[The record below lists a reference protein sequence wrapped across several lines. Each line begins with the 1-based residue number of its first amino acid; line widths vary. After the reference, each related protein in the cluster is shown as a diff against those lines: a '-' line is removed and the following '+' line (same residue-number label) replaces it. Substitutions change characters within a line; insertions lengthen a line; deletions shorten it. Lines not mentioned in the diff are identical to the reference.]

1 MKSIPL
7 NTLAGAV
14 LAGLLSP
21 SAAEALEFT
30 GYLRSGVGAAD
41 AGGTQSCFQLPG
53 APSKYRLGNECEQL
67 AELQLA
73 QDLIKPGDGSTLGVS
88 GMAQLFNAYGHDLQF
103 RGDHGYSRMVQL
115 YAQWR
120 DMPALNGGSFWA
132 GRRYYRRN
140 DIHIS
145 DYFYWNQSATG
156 FGFDEVAI
164 GDLKYSYVFSRKDN
178 LFQEPYINRHDFNVG
193 GFNSN
198 PGGEIELGLS
208 YLQRPD
214 SRDSHSGWS
223 VAAQHKQKGFLGGL
237 NTFALQ
243 YGRGPGTA
251 LGYTGDPTLDRDNQ
265 SWRVV
270 EYFDWQVTPRFG
282 GQFQVVYQ
290 KDRRPDGG
298 DQDWLSVGV
307 RPVYA
312 FAEQFKLIAE
322 LGRDQIDAPDG
333 TRILNKFTVA
343 PTWSPKGPGFWQRPE
358 IRLYYTWA
366 RWNEAAQRAAS
377 QMAAGSALSDSG
389 AFGSALHGGNVGVQV
404 EYWWK

>member
-1 MKSIPL
+1 MKLKSLTTIAGVSL
-7 NTLAGAV
+7 ATLV
-14 LAGLLSP
+14 LPAYS
-21 SAAEALEFT
+21 LEFT
-30 GYLRSGVGAAD
+30 GYVRTGVGGASS
-41 AGGTQSCFQLPG
+41 GGSQGCFQLPG
-53 APSKYRLGNECEQL
+53 SPSKYRLGNECEQL

-73 QDLIKPGDGSTLGVS
+73 QDLIKPGDGSTLSVV
-88 GMAQLFNAYGHDLQF
+88 GMAQLFAGYGHTPQF
-103 RGDHGYSRMVQL
+103 TGQHGYSRMVQM

-120 DMPALNGGSFWA
+120 DMPVLNGGAFWA

-178 LFQEPYINRHDFNVG
+178 VFQEPYINRHDFNVG
-193 GFNSN
+193 GFKSN
-198 PGGEIELGLS
+198 VGGELEFGVS

-214 SRDSHSGWS
+214 RRDAHSGWS
-223 VAAQHKQKGFLGGL
+223 VTAQHKQKGFLGGL

-251 LGYTGDPTLDRDNQ
+251 LGYTGDPALDNGNQ
-265 SWRVV
+265 SWRAV
-270 EYFDWQVTPRFG
+270 EYFDWQLTRRFG

-290 KDRRPDGG
+290 KDRRPDGN

-312 FAEQFKLIAE
+312 FSDHFKLITE
-322 LGRDQIDAPDG
+322 LGRDQIDAPGG
-333 TRILNKFTVA
+333 TRKLTKFTIA
-343 PTWSPKGPGFWQRPE
+343 PTWSPAGPGFWQRPE
-358 IRLYYTWA
+358 IRLYYTHA
-366 RWNEAAQRAAS
+366 RWNRAAQRAANEI
-377 QMAAGSALSDSG
+377 AAGSALSENG
-389 AFGSALHGGNVGVQV
+389 AFGSALHGSNFGVQV

>member
-1 MKSIPL
+1 MKLKSLTTIAGVSL
-7 NTLAGAV
+7 ATLV
-14 LAGLLSP
+14 LPAYS
-21 SAAEALEFT
+21 LEFT
-30 GYLRSGVGAAD
+30 GYVRTGVGGASS
-41 AGGTQSCFQLPG
+41 GGSQGCFQLPG
-53 APSKYRLGNECEQL
+53 SPSKYRLGNECEQL

-73 QDLIKPGDGSTLGVS
+73 QDLIKPGDGSTLSVV
-88 GMAQLFNAYGHDLQF
+88 GMAQLFAGYGHTPQF
-103 RGDHGYSRMVQL
+103 TGQHGYSRMVQM

-120 DMPALNGGSFWA
+120 DMPVLNGGAFWA

-178 LFQEPYINRHDFNVG
+178 VFQEPYINRHDFNVG
-193 GFNSN
+193 GFKSN
-198 PGGEIELGLS
+198 VGGELEFGVS

-214 SRDSHSGWS
+214 SRDAHSGWS

-251 LGYTGDPTLDRDNQ
+251 LGYTGDPALDNGNQ
-265 SWRVV
+265 SWRAV
-270 EYFDWQVTPRFG
+270 EYFDWQLTPRFG

-290 KDRRPDGG
+290 KDRRPDGN

-312 FAEQFKLIAE
+312 FSDHFKLITE
-322 LGRDQIDAPDG
+322 LGRDQIDAPGG
-333 TRILNKFTVA
+333 TRKLSKFTIA
-343 PTWSPKGPGFWQRPE
+343 PTWSPAGPGFWQRPE
-358 IRLYYTWA
+358 IRLYYTHA
-366 RWNEAAQRAAS
+366 RWNRAAQRAANEI
-377 QMAAGSALSDSG
+377 AAGSALSENG
-389 AFGSALHGGNVGVQV
+389 AFGSALHGSNFGVQV

>member
-1 MKSIPL
+1 MKLKSL
-7 NTLAGAV
+7 TTLAGASLATLV
-14 LAGLLSP
+14 LPAY
-21 SAAEALEFT
+21 ALEFT
-30 GYLRSGVGAAD
+30 GYFRTGVGGASS
-41 AGGTQSCFQLPG
+41 GGSQSCFQLPG
-53 APSKYRLGNECEQL
+53 ASSKYRLGNECEQL

-73 QDLIKPGDGSTLGVS
+73 QDLIKPGDGSTLGVV
-88 GMAQLFNAYGHDLQF
+88 GMAQLFAGYGHTPQF
-103 RGDHGYSRMVQL
+103 TGEHGYSRMVQM

-120 DMPALNGGSFWA
+120 DMPVLNGGAFWA

-193 GFNSN
+193 GFESN
-198 PGGEIELGLS
+198 AGGALEFGVS

-214 SRDSHSGWS
+214 SRDAHSGWS
-223 VAAQHKQKGFLGGL
+223 VAVQHKQKGFLGGL

-251 LGYTGDPTLDRDNQ
+251 LGYTGDPTLDNGNQ
-265 SWRVV
+265 SWRAV
-270 EYFDWQVTPRFG
+270 EYFDWQLTPRFG

-290 KDRRPDGG
+290 KDQRPDGH

-312 FAEQFKLIAE
+312 FSDHFKLITE
-322 LGRDQIDAPDG
+322 LGRDQIDAPGG
-333 TRILNKFTVA
+333 TRKLTKFTVA
-343 PTWSPKGPGFWQRPE
+343 PTWSPAGPGFWQRPE
-358 IRLYYTWA
+358 IRLYYTHA
-366 RWNEAAQRAAS
+366 RWNQAAQRAAS
-377 QMAAGSALSDSG
+377 EIAAGSALSESG
-389 AFGSALHGGNVGVQV
+389 AFGNALHGSNFGVQM

>member
-1 MKSIPL
+1 MKLKSLTTIAGVSL
-7 NTLAGAV
+7 ATLV
-14 LAGLLSP
+14 LPAYS
-21 SAAEALEFT
+21 LEFT
-30 GYLRSGVGAAD
+30 GYVRTGVGGASS
-41 AGGTQSCFQLPG
+41 GGSQSCFQLPG
-53 APSKYRLGNECEQL
+53 SPSKYRLGNECEQL

-73 QDLIKPGDGSTLGVS
+73 QDLIKPGDGSTLSVV
-88 GMAQLFNAYGHDLQF
+88 GMAQLFAGYGHTPQF
-103 RGDHGYSRMVQL
+103 TGQHGYSRMVQM

-120 DMPALNGGSFWA
+120 DMPVLNGGAFWA

-178 LFQEPYINRHDFNVG
+178 VFQEPYINRHDFNVG
-193 GFNSN
+193 GFKSN
-198 PGGEIELGLS
+198 VGGELEFGVS

-214 SRDSHSGWS
+214 RRDAHSGWS

-251 LGYTGDPTLDRDNQ
+251 LGYTGDPALDNGNQ
-265 SWRVV
+265 SWRAV
-270 EYFDWQVTPRFG
+270 EYFDWQLTPRFG

-290 KDRRPDGG
+290 KDRRPDGN

-312 FAEQFKLIAE
+312 FSDHFKLITE
-322 LGRDQIDAPDG
+322 LGRDQIDAPGG
-333 TRILNKFTVA
+333 TRKLSKFTIA
-343 PTWSPKGPGFWQRPE
+343 PTWSPAGPGFWQRPE
-358 IRLYYTWA
+358 IRLYYTHA
-366 RWNEAAQRAAS
+366 RWNRAAQRAANEI
-377 QMAAGSALSDSG
+377 AAGSALSENG
-389 AFGSALHGGNVGVQV
+389 AFGSALHGSNFGVQV

>member
-1 MKSIPL
+1 MKLKSL
-7 NTLAGAV
+7 TTLAGASLATLV
-14 LAGLLSP
+14 LPAY
-21 SAAEALEFT
+21 ALEFT
-30 GYLRSGVGAAD
+30 GYFRTGVGGASS
-41 AGGTQSCFQLPG
+41 GGSQSCFQLPG
-53 APSKYRLGNECEQL
+53 ASSKYRLGNECEQL

-73 QDLIKPGDGSTLGVS
+73 QDLIKPGDGSTLGVV
-88 GMAQLFNAYGHDLQF
+88 GMAQLFAGYGHTPQF
-103 RGDHGYSRMVQL
+103 TGEHGYSRMVQM

-120 DMPALNGGSFWA
+120 DMPVLNGGAFWA

-193 GFNSN
+193 GFESN
-198 PGGEIELGLS
+198 AGGALEFGVS

-214 SRDSHSGWS
+214 SRDAHSGWS

-251 LGYTGDPTLDRDNQ
+251 LGYTGDPTLDNGNQ
-265 SWRVV
+265 SWRAV
-270 EYFDWQVTPRFG
+270 EYFDWQLTPRFG
-282 GQFQVVYQ
+282 GQLQLVYQ
-290 KDRRPDGG
+290 KDRRPDGH

-312 FAEQFKLIAE
+312 FSDHFKLITE
-322 LGRDQIDAPDG
+322 LGRDQIDAPGG
-333 TRILNKFTVA
+333 TRKLTKFTVA
-343 PTWSPKGPGFWQRPE
+343 PTWSPVGPGFWQRPE
-358 IRLYYTWA
+358 IRFYYTHA
-366 RWNEAAQRAAS
+366 RWNQAAQRAANEI
-377 QMAAGSALSDSG
+377 AAGSALSESG
-389 AFGSALHGGNVGVQV
+389 AFGNALHGSNFGVQM

>member
-1 MKSIPL
+1 MKLKSLTTIAGVSL
-7 NTLAGAV
+7 ATLV
-14 LAGLLSP
+14 LPAYS
-21 SAAEALEFT
+21 LEFT
-30 GYLRSGVGAAD
+30 GYVRTGVGGASS
-41 AGGTQSCFQLPG
+41 GGSQSCFQLPG
-53 APSKYRLGNECEQL
+53 SPSKYRLGNECEQL

-73 QDLIKPGDGSTLGVS
+73 QDLIKPGDGSTLSVV
-88 GMAQLFNAYGHDLQF
+88 GMAQLFAGYGHTPQF
-103 RGDHGYSRMVQL
+103 TGQHGYSRMVQM

-120 DMPALNGGSFWA
+120 DMPVLNGGAFWA

-178 LFQEPYINRHDFNVG
+178 VFQEPYINRHDFNVG
-193 GFNSN
+193 GFKSN
-198 PGGEIELGLS
+198 VGGELEFGVS

-214 SRDSHSGWS
+214 RRDAHSGWS

-251 LGYTGDPTLDRDNQ
+251 LGYTGDPALDNGNQ
-265 SWRVV
+265 SWRAV
-270 EYFDWQVTPRFG
+270 EYFDWQLTPRFG

-290 KDRRPDGG
+290 KDRRPDGN

-312 FAEQFKLIAE
+312 FSDHFKLITE
-322 LGRDQIDAPDG
+322 LGRDQIDAPGG
-333 TRILNKFTVA
+333 TRKLTKFTIA
-343 PTWSPKGPGFWQRPE
+343 PTWSPAGPGFWQRPE
-358 IRLYYTWA
+358 IRLYYTHA
-366 RWNEAAQRAAS
+366 RWNRAAQRAANEI
-377 QMAAGSALSDSG
+377 AAGSALSENG
-389 AFGSALHGGNVGVQV
+389 AFGSALHGSNFGVQV